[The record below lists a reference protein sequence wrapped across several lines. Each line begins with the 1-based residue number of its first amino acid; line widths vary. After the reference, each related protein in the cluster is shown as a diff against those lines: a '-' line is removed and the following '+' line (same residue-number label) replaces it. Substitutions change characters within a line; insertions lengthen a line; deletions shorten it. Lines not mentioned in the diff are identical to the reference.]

1 MEAYYEI
8 VGYVGSVLVAVS
20 LSMKNIRL
28 LRQINFLGAFAFSL
42 YGFLIGA
49 MPVFILNGYIAVIDV
64 YYLYKIYKTKEDF
77 SIIPAL
83 EKEHDYLKLFLD
95 FYIKDILKFFPKFNR
110 EEIKNLKC
118 YFMLRDLRPVGLLVF
133 EEISESIIKIHL
145 DYVIPDYRDLK
156 TGKYLYNTESEYL
169 KSNGYKEITTESD
182 VPQHIKYLK
191 NIGFKKSTESSST
204 YVKNI

>member
-1 MEAYYEI
+1 MEQYHEI
-8 VGYVGSVLVAVS
+8 IGYVGSVLVAVS

-49 MPVFILNGYIAVIDV
+49 MPVFILNGYIAVIDI

-77 SIIPAL
+77 NIIPAS

-95 FYIKDILKFFPKFNR
+95 FYIKDILKFFPGFKR
-110 EEIKNLKC
+110 KEIKNLKC
-118 YFMLRDLRPVGLLVF
+118 YFMLRNLRPVGLLAF
-133 EEISESIIKIHL
+133 EEISESKIKIHL

-156 TGKYLYNTESEYL
+156 TGKYLYNKESEYF
-169 KSNGYKEITTESD
+169 KSNGYKEIITDSD
-182 VPQHIKYLK
+182 VPKHIKYLK
-191 NIGFKKSTESSST
+191 NIGFKKLAEGNST